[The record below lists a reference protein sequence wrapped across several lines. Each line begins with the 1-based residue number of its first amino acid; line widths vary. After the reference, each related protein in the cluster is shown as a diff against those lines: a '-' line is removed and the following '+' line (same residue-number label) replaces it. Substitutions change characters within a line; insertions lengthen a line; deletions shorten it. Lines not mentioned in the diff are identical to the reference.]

1 MIFVDSL
8 NEQAAGFA
16 VPKFL
21 IEVIAF
27 YFGWRKKNFFA
38 EARPSIKK
46 WNYFSISRY
55 KWWNSQWNYAV

>member
-27 YFGWRKKNFFA
+27 YFG
-38 EARPSIKK
+38 
-46 WNYFSISRY
+46 
-55 KWWNSQWNYAV
+55 